1 MYANFG
7 ENRECL
13 CSEPLEIRE
22 ARLKG
27 DYDIGSP
34 IACKL
39 SDVLGISLRN

>member
-22 ARLKG
+22 AKLKG
-27 DYDIGSP
+27 DHDIGSP
-34 IACKL
+34 VAYKL
-39 SDVLGISLRN
+39 SVVLGISLRN

>member
-22 ARLKG
+22 AKLKG
-27 DYDIGSP
+27 DHDIGSP
-34 IACKL
+34 VAYKL
-39 SDVLGISLRN
+39 SVVLGISLED